1 LRKDGE
7 YPLFDGIGSERTVT
21 GADQSVSASLTYEA
35 FGQTVASSGSSSNPY
50 RFAGAWGYRSD
61 GDAGLMLVGAR
72 YYDAQVGRFISRDT
86 YLDQHP
92 YLYCNHDPVNAV
104 DPSGHWPSWLKHLP
118 GWLKGGLAGA
128 VVGGLVVI
136 GSAIAVP
143 AVGATV
149 IGAIAIGGLA
159 GGLAGIAVVGY
170 GSDPGDVTWGKIEEG
185 FVGGAVGGALTGP
198 ITGMAPM
205 PWLAR
210 IIQKITLR

>member
-1 LRKDGE
+1 
-7 YPLFDGIGSERTVT
+7 VT

-104 DPSGHWPSWLKHLP
+104 DPSGHWSVTYSEVS
-118 GWLKGGLAGA
+118 GSVGG
-128 VVGGLVVI
+128 VVGGISVVSTI
-136 GSAIAVP
+136 GSIIESHTP
-143 AVGATV
+143 PHTFWHG
-149 IGAIAIGGLA
+149 IGGTLA
-159 GGLAGIAVVGY
+159 GGGISMVGIGMVAAGAIIPGTFILAPVVIPSVVIAGTFIAVEGICH
-170 GSDPGDVTWGKIEEG
+170 SIEAW
-185 FVGGAVGGALTGP
+185 F
-198 ITGMAPM
+198 
-205 PWLAR
+205 
-210 IIQKITLR
+210 